1 MAHEILKLNTV
12 HKTVGYSHAAKV
24 GNLLFISGQVAQD
37 IDGNV
42 VGKGDITT
50 QARQAFRNLKN
61 ILEEAGGSLDNIFK
75 MTTLITHPDYL
86 EGFRSARNEFLNEP
100 FPANTLHVVQA
111 LVSADFLVEIEA
123 IADLS

>member
-1 MAHEILKLNTV
+1 MAHEILKLNSV
-12 HKTVGYSHAAKV
+12 HKTAGYSHAAKV
-24 GNLLFISGQVAQD
+24 GNLLFISGQVALD

-111 LVSADFLVEIEA
+111 LVSPDFLVEIEA